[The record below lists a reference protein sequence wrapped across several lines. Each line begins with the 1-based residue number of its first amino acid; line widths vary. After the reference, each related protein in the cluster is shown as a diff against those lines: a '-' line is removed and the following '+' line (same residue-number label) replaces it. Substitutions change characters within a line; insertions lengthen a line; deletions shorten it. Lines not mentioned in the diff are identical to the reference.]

1 MLAPAF
7 PLCAEVLYA
16 PILFDTKVYF
26 LLFGIIT
33 MVGGIIGYVKA
44 QSVPSLVAGG
54 LSGLMLIIGAL
65 MIPYTWK
72 IGLVIDLLLSLALL
86 GRFLPS
92 LLRRKY
98 NPAAYMVPLALVGTV
113 LGIVLLTGIVVVHV

>member
-1 MLAPAF
+1 MFSPALS
-7 PLCAEVLYA
+7 LCAEVLYA

-33 MVGGIIGYVKA
+33 IAGGVIGYVKA
-44 QSVPSLVAGG
+44 QSFPSLVAGG

-65 MIPYTWK
+65 MIPVNWK
-72 IGLVIDLLLSLALL
+72 VGLSSDLLLSLALL

-98 NPAAYMVPLALVGTV
+98 NPAAYMVPLALIGAVVGA
-113 LGIVLLTGIVVVHV
+113 VLLTGIVVVHV

>member
-1 MLAPAF
+1 MYSPAF

-26 LLFGIIT
+26 LLFGVIT
-33 MVGGIIGYVKA
+33 MAGGIIGYVKA
-44 QSVPSLVAGG
+44 QSFPSLVAGG
-54 LSGLMLIIGAL
+54 LAGLMLIVGAL

-72 IGLVIDLLLSLALL
+72 LGLVIDLLLSLALL

-98 NPAAYMVPLALVGTV
+98 NPAAYLVPLALIGSVV
-113 LGIVLLTGIVVVHV
+113 GIVLLTGIVVVHV